1 MAKIKIIF
9 VWKFDQISD
18 FHTNMK
24 KVVVASDSFKDCLSS
39 MQVADAVEKGIHEV
53 YPECEVVKLG
63 VADGGEGTLDVFR
76 RTYGG
81 TEITMTVEGPLVDQ
95 VEATYLILHDGKT
108 AVIEMASV
116 CGLTL
121 VPSDR
126 RDPIKSTTYGLGQ
139 LIMDAIVRGC
149 RKVIVTLGGSATVD
163 AGLGMLSAMGFRFY
177 NDGYWQGGRMPNACY
192 AAELE
197 LLRDYDDAQV
207 PREVRDTEFV
217 AVCDVNAP
225 LCGPDG
231 AALRYGPQKGMD
243 RYMAEAIE
251 CGMRNFAG
259 IVKDKTGISLHEMPA
274 AGAAGGVAGAMIAFL
289 GAQVRQGSDA
299 VLDAVC
305 FEEHIKG
312 ADLIITG
319 EGRIDCQTMDGKL
332 PYAVACRAECVPVV
346 AVCGSSEVASLPCFS
361 SIISVTPP
369 GMPLNHALN
378 PMTASKNITTAT
390 VNFLKKKK

>member
-1 MAKIKIIF
+1 MEI
-9 VWKFDQISD
+9 QD
-18 FHTNMK
+18 FNTNMK
-24 KVVVASDSFKDCLSS
+24 KVVVASDSFKGSLSS
-39 MQVADAVEKGIHEV
+39 AQVADAVEKGIHEV

-108 AVIEMASV
+108 AVIEMASA

-121 VPSDR
+121 VPADR
-126 RDPIKSTTYGLGQ
+126 RDPIKSSTYGLGQ

-163 AGLGMLSAMGFRFY
+163 AGLGMLSALGFRFY
-177 NDGYWQGGRMPNACY
+177 G
-192 AAELE
+192 AELE
-197 LLRDYDDAQV
+197 LLVDYDDSQV
-207 PREVRDTEFV
+207 PQDVRDTEFV
-217 AVCDVNAP
+217 AVCDVVAP

-251 CGMRNFAG
+251 RGMRNFAD
-259 IVKDKTGISLHEMPA
+259 IVKDKTGISLHEMPS
-274 AGAAGGVAGAMIAFL
+274 AGAAGGVGGAMIAFL
-289 GAQVRQGSDA
+289 GAEVRQGSDA

-332 PYAVACRAECVPVV
+332 PYAVACRAGGVPVV
-346 AVCGSSEVASLPCFS
+346 AVCGCSEVTSLPCFAL
-361 SIISVTPP
+361 ILPVTPLD
-369 GMPLNHALN
+369 MPLDHAMN

-390 VNFLKKKK
+390 VNFLKKKNTE

>member
-1 MAKIKIIF
+1 
-9 VWKFDQISD
+9 
-18 FHTNMK
+18 MK
-24 KVVVASDSFKDCLSS
+24 KVVVASDSFKGCLSS
-39 MQVADAVEKGIHEV
+39 AQVADAVEKGIHEV

-76 RTYGG
+76 MTYGG

-95 VEATYLILHDGKT
+95 VEATYLILPDGET

-121 VPSDR
+121 VPADR
-126 RDPIKSTTYGLGQ
+126 RDPIKSTTCGLGQ

-177 NDGYWQGGRMPNACY
+177 N

-197 LLRDYDDAQV
+197 LLVDYDDGQV
-207 PREVRDTEFV
+207 PQEVRDTEFV
-217 AVCDVNAP
+217 AVCDVKAP

-251 CGMRNFAG
+251 CGMRNFAD

-274 AGAAGGVAGAMIAFL
+274 AGAAGGVGGAMIAFL
-289 GAQVRQGSDA
+289 GAEVRQGSDA

-305 FEEHIKG
+305 FEEHLKG

-332 PYAVACRAECVPVV
+332 PYAVACRAGGVPVV
-346 AVCGSSEVASLPCFS
+346 AVCGCSEVTSLPCFV
-361 SIISVTPP
+361 SILPVTPS
-369 GMPLNHALN
+369 GMPLDHAMK

>member
-1 MAKIKIIF
+1 
-9 VWKFDQISD
+9 
-18 FHTNMK
+18 MK
-24 KVVVASDSFKDCLSS
+24 KVVVASDSFKGCLSS
-39 MQVADAVEKGIHEV
+39 AQVADAVEKGIHEV

-95 VEATYLILHDGKT
+95 VEATYLILPDGET

-121 VPSDR
+121 VPADR
-126 RDPIKSTTYGLGQ
+126 RDPIKSTTCGLGQ

-177 NDGYWQGGRMPNACY
+177 N

-197 LLRDYDDAQV
+197 LLVDYDDSQV
-207 PREVRDTEFV
+207 PQEVRDTEFV
-217 AVCDVNAP
+217 AVCDVKAP

-251 CGMRNFAG
+251 CGMRNFAD
-259 IVKDKTGISLHEMPA
+259 IVKDKSGISLHEMPA
-274 AGAAGGVAGAMIAFL
+274 AGAAGGVGGAMIAFL
-289 GAQVRQGSDA
+289 GAEVRQGSDA

-305 FEEHIKG
+305 FEEHLKG

-332 PYAVACRAECVPVV
+332 PYAVACRAGGVPVV
-346 AVCGSSEVASLPCFS
+346 AVCGCSEVTSLPCFV
-361 SIISVTPP
+361 SILPVTPLDL
-369 GMPLNHALN
+369 PLDHAMK
-378 PMTASKNITTAT
+378 PMTASKNITAAT
-390 VNFLKKKK
+390 VNFLKKKNTE

>member
-1 MAKIKIIF
+1 MLGNQII
-9 VWKFDQISD
+9 
-18 FHTNMK
+18 MR
-24 KVVVASDSFKDCLSS
+24 KVVVASDSFKGCLSS
-39 MQVADAVEKGIHEV
+39 AQVADAVEKGIHEV

-76 RTYGG
+76 KTYGG
-81 TEITMTVEGPLVDQ
+81 AEITMTADGPLGDQ
-95 VEATYLILHDGKT
+95 VEATYLILREGKT

-121 VPSDR
+121 VPEDR

-139 LIMDAIVRGC
+139 LIMDAIGRGC

-163 AGLGMLSAMGFRFY
+163 AGLGMLSALGFRFY
-177 NDGYWQGGRMPNACY
+177 NG
-192 AAELE
+192 AELE
-197 LLRDYDDAQV
+197 LLVDYDDSQV
-207 PREVRDTEFV
+207 PQEVRDTEFV
-217 AVCDVNAP
+217 AVCDVRAP

-243 RYMAEAIE
+243 RYTAEAVE
-251 CGMRNFAG
+251 CGMRNFAD
-259 IVKDKTGISLHEMPA
+259 IVKDKTGISLYEMPA
-274 AGAAGGVAGAMIAFL
+274 AGAAGGVGGAMIAFL
-289 GAQVRQGSDA
+289 GAEIRQGSDA

-332 PYAVACRAECVPVV
+332 PYAVACRADGVPVV
-346 AVCGSSEVASLPCFS
+346 AVCGCSEVTSLPCFA
-361 SIISVTPP
+361 SILPVTPS

-378 PMTASKNITTAT
+378 PMTASKNITAAT

>member
-1 MAKIKIIF
+1 
-9 VWKFDQISD
+9 
-18 FHTNMK
+18 MK
-24 KVVVASDSFKDCLSS
+24 KVVVASDSFKGSLSS
-39 MQVADAVEKGIHEV
+39 AQVADAVEKGIHKV

-76 RTYGG
+76 KTYGG
-81 TEITMTVEGPLVDQ
+81 TEITMTVDGPLVGQ
-95 VEATYLILHDGKT
+95 VEATYLILHDGET
-108 AVIEMASV
+108 AVIEMASA

-121 VPSDR
+121 VPEDR

-139 LIMDAIVRGC
+139 LIMDAIGRGC
-149 RKVIVTLGGSATVD
+149 RKIIVTLGGSATVD
-163 AGLGMLSAMGFRFY
+163 AGLGMLSALGFRFY
-177 NDGYWQGGRMPNACY
+177 NDGSYQGGRMPNACY
-192 AAELE
+192 GAELE
-197 LLRDYDDAQV
+197 LLVDYDDSQV
-207 PREVRDTEFV
+207 PQEVRDTEFV
-217 AVCDVNAP
+217 AVCDVVAP

-251 CGMRNFAG
+251 CGMRNFAD

-289 GAQVRQGSDA
+289 GAEIRQGSDA

-332 PYAVACRAECVPVV
+332 PYAVACRAVGVPVV
-346 AVCGSSEVASLPCFS
+346 AVCGCSEVTSLPCFA
-361 SIISVTPP
+361 SILPVTPS
-369 GMPLNHALN
+369 GMPLDHAMN
-378 PMTASKNITTAT
+378 PMTASKNITEAA
-390 VNFLKKKK
+390 VNFLRKKK